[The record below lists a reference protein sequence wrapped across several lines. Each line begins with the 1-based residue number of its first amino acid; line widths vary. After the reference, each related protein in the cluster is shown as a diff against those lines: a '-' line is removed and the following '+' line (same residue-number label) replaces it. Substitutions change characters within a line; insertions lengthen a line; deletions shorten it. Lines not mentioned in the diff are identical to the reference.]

1 MGPLGNRQR
10 PALGVLPGPGGRI
23 LKAGRRMKRALLV
36 LAGCWLLACG
46 DESTQTADNTPDASS
61 GGQGGQSVLDGSFGG
76 FGASDAPSG
85 GSSGAAGAGG
95 VPSDAGADAAPEAA
109 FVCDTSGTLDCS
121 SSSPA
126 SYDCGDP
133 PPTLGSKVK
142 KAIQDSLAANPGWFD
157 TAAGPAA
164 CCPKALQPQLFR
176 DDVVSRINAS
186 GACAAVDP
194 NNPNIE
200 LVVKRNGSCSEQ
212 WVILTSANIVRNPP
226 KHQGSCVPAWL

>member
-1 MGPLGNRQR
+1 MTR
-10 PALGVLPGPGGRI
+10 V
-23 LKAGRRMKRALLV
+23 LLV
-36 LAGCWLLACG
+36 LAGCWLFACG
-46 DESTQTADNTPDASS
+46 DESKTTADNTPDASS
-61 GGQGGQSVLDGSFGG
+61 GGQGGTSVVDGSFGG
-76 FGASDAPSG
+76 FGASDASSG
-85 GSSGAAGAGG
+85 GSSGAAGSAGT
-95 VPSDAGADAAPEAA
+95 PNDAAAADTAPEAA

-133 PPTLGSKVK
+133 PPTLGNKVK
-142 KAIQDSLAANPGWFD
+142 KAIQDSLAANPAWFD
-157 TAAGPAA
+157 YVAGPAA
-164 CCPKALQPQLFR
+164 CCPKALQPKLFR
-176 DDVVSRINAS
+176 DDVVSRINAA

-200 LVVKRNGSCSEQ
+200 LVVKRNGTCSEQ